1 MKVNNLKSLAIIAVG
16 GLVLASCGGLGK
28 MSKYV
33 ETVTYDLAPKPL
45 IVQGDSVEITINGKF
60 PGNYFDKKA
69 EVTLT
74 PTLFHEGD
82 ETSFKSVS
90 FQGEAAAGNNTIVP
104 FEEGLTFTYTDK
116 IAYTEAMEV
125 SDLKIKI
132 LGKRG
137 SKELPFEA
145 FAIGKGVITTP
156 YLLENDDMP
165 SVAKDNFQRV
175 TSHEQKA
182 VINYLVNSPTVRS
195 SELRDAD
202 IKELDTFLK
211 EAAANK
217 AIALKSLNILAYA
230 SPEGEISK
238 NENLAK
244 QRAASASKVAA
255 KSLRRN
261 KIKVEDSFYNEIP
274 KGEDWIGFK
283 ELMQKSDIKD
293 KELILRILEMQ
304 KDLTTREKEIRNL
317 AATFT
322 QVEKKILPQ
331 LRRSQMSLNYE
342 ITGKTDAE
350 LSELAKTDASKLN
363 VEELLFAATLT
374 TDLNEQ
380 LAIYKKAEAQFA
392 SDYRGSNNVGFV
404 LLQQGKLDEAE
415 AQFNKSAAIQES
427 AEAHNNL
434 GIIARLKGERQK
446 AIEHFKKSGNDDAKY
461 NLALTQVQTGD
472 YRSAVNNFGGSET
485 VNAALGHALNG
496 NATKAWT
503 VVDAATKESAN
514 DFYVAAVI
522 AARANNAEAMV
533 KNLRT
538 AIEKDAALKAKA
550 LKDLEFRN
558 FITNE
563 GFAALVK

>member
-33 ETVTYDLAPKPL
+33 ESVTYDLTPKPL

-74 PTLFHEGD
+74 PTLFFEGG
-82 ETSFKSVS
+82 EAAFKSVS

-116 IAYTEAMEV
+116 IAYTDAMEV

-137 SKELPFEA
+137 SKELPFNA

-156 YLLENDDMP
+156 YLLANDDMP

-202 IKELDTFLK
+202 IKELNAFLK
-211 EAAANK
+211 EAAANE
-217 AIALKSLNILAYA
+217 AIALKSLNVLAYA

-244 QRAASASKVAA
+244 QRAASASKVVANGL
-255 KSLRRN
+255 KRN
-261 KIKVEDSFYNEIP
+261 KVKVDANFYNEIP

-322 QVEKKILPQ
+322 QIENKILPQ
-331 LRRSQMSLNYE
+331 LRRSQMALNYE

-350 LSELAKTDASKLN
+350 LTELAKNDASKLN

-380 LAIYKKAEAQFA
+380 LAIYKKVEAQFA
-392 SDYRGSNNVGFV
+392 GDYRGSNNVGYI
-404 LLQQGKLDEAE
+404 LLKQGKLDEAE
-415 AQFNKSAAIQES
+415 AQFNKSVAIQES

-434 GIIARLKGERQK
+434 GIIARLKGERKK

-461 NLALTQVQTGD
+461 NLALAQVQEGN
-472 YRSAVNNFGGSET
+472 YRLAVNNFGGSET

-503 VVDAATKESAN
+503 VVDAATKETAN

-538 AIEKDAALKAKA
+538 AIEKDATLKAKA